1 MNLNLKTKQYKEFTT
16 WMMKL
21 LTPSSPSAEMV
32 TLGLFALEV
41 AKMNLKCPDCS
52 PYWPSAGWLC
62 LPSNLCQMFTMSA
75 YQQQKVGGRCQLS
88 AAEKKQY
95 HLLRCCSLSL
105 NKGASCCHTQQGSE
119 CVNTET
125 NTPDRWGI
133 KPGLPSQAS

>member
-41 AKMNLKCPDCS
+41 GKINLKCPDCS

-62 LPSNLCQMFTMSA
+62 LPSNVCQMFTMSA

-88 AAEKKQY
+88 AAEKNPISSFEMQQSVFKQ
-95 HLLRCCSLSL
+95 RSLVLS
-105 NKGASCCHTQQGSE
+105 HTA
-119 CVNTET
+119 
-125 NTPDRWGI
+125 
-133 KPGLPSQAS
+133 GL